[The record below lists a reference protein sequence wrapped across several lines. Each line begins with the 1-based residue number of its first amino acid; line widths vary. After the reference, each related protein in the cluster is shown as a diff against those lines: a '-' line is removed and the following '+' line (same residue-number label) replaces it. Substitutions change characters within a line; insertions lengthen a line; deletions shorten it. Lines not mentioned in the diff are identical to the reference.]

1 MDFEKFIKEKGIEF
15 IDLKYVDLI
24 GNLYHLTLPSE
35 KFSKIKEK
43 GVGFDGSSVFGFSLK
58 KESDLILLPD
68 TEDFFI
74 DPIYEKKT
82 LSFFS
87 DIFLKKE
94 PFKKDPRQILKKT
107 VDFFKKETKVDSLL
121 FRVELEFYFLE
132 EADFNFNK
140 LNGYYHFSS
149 EGKKERNVKLP
160 YEKSYHQT
168 PPFDKYYE
176 LRQEIVIQA
185 KEIGIDTK
193 YHHHENGQFGQEEI
207 ETEFYSPLK
216 MSDIILI
223 LKYLIRNLAKKNNKI
238 VAFLPK
244 LFYDEAG
251 NGLHFHFQILK
262 ENKNLLVN
270 ENGELSEEGEYFI
283 NGVFTHLKTLAA
295 FSNPSSNSY
304 RRLASGFEAPQ
315 ILDIGVGTRD
325 TVFRIPNYLEKEEKT
340 IEFRLPDALAN
351 PYLLISVF
359 LLAGLDGIKK
369 KMKTAKNYSLPKN
382 LEESLNSLEE
392 DNQFL
397 LINDIFDQEI
407 IEEWLRLKREE
418 LKLIKEFPHP
428 IEYLLYFNL

>member
-1 MDFEKFIKEKGIEF
+1 MDLIKFIEENGIEF

-24 GNLYHLTLPSE
+24 GNLYHLTLTKE
-35 KFSKIKEK
+35 KFLKIKEK
-43 GVGFDGSSVFGFSLK
+43 GIGFDGSSVFGFSLK
-58 KESDLILLPD
+58 EGSDLLLLPD

-74 DPIYEKKT
+74 DPIYERKT

-87 DIFLKKE
+87 NIFLKKE
-94 PFKKDPRQILKKT
+94 PFPKDPRQILKKT
-107 VDFFKKETKVDSLL
+107 VDFFKKEVNVDSIL
-121 FRVELEFYFLE
+121 FRTELEFYLLE

-149 EGKKERNVKLP
+149 EEKKERNVKLP

-168 PPFDKYYE
+168 PPFDRYYE
-176 LRQEIVIQA
+176 LRQEIVICA
-185 KEIGIDTK
+185 KEIGIDIK

-216 MSDIILI
+216 LSDIILI

-238 VAFLPK
+238 VTFLPK
-244 LFYDEAG
+244 LFYQEAG

-262 ENKNLLVN
+262 ENRNLLIN
-270 ENGELSEEGEYFI
+270 ENGELSEEGRYFI
-283 NGVFTHLKTLAA
+283 NGIFTHLKTLAA

-315 ILDIGVGTRD
+315 ILAIGIGTRR
-325 TVFRIPNYLEKEEKT
+325 TVFRIPGYLEEKEKT
-340 IEFRLPDALAN
+340 IEFRLPDALSN
-351 PYLLISVF
+351 PYLLISAF
-359 LLAGLDGIKK
+359 LLAGFDGIKK
-369 KMKTAKNYSLPKN
+369 KMVTPQNYSLPKN

-397 LINDIFDQEI
+397 LINDIFNQEI
-407 IEEWLRLKREE
+407 IEEWLRLKKEE

-428 IEYLLYFNL
+428 VEYLLYFNL